1 MSAKKPAPNKRQSTL
16 ASPVD
21 LLAASYQLVKGNLNI
36 FIFIYSVPALFAILN
51 FLNWFTDHKKTWSD
65 SSFNPSSWVGFTS
78 GVSVDTPAGLNSG
91 LALLFAV
98 VVLIFSLLAVIL
110 TFRVAQGRHPDFG
123 EIWEIFA
130 RRGFRLFL
138 LEIAMAILIILG
150 FILLIVPGVILIWRL
165 FLAPYILLDQGTG
178 VEESLR
184 RSWQQTRG
192 FGWPIYSL
200 ILFGILLGLSGIVP
214 YLGPILSFLLALA
227 YSCAAPLRY
236 FEIKNRPRRAVS
248 KAQSSA

>member
-1 MSAKKPAPNKRQSTL
+1 MTAKKSAPSSRQNKL
-16 ASPVD
+16 ASPVE
-21 LLAASYQLVKGNLNI
+21 LLAASYQLVKDNLNI
-36 FIFIYSVPALFAILN
+36 FIFIYSVPALFAIWN
-51 FLNWFTDHKKTWSD
+51 FLNWFTDHKTTWTD
-65 SSFNPSSWVGFTS
+65 ERFNPMSWVGFSS
-78 GVSVDTPAGLNSG
+78 GLSVDTPAGLNSG
-91 LALLFAV
+91 LALLFAI
-98 VVLIFSLLAVIL
+98 LLAIFSLLAVIL
-110 TFRVAQGRHPDFG
+110 TFRVAQGRRPDFG
-123 EIWEIFA
+123 ELWDIFKQRA
-130 RRGFRLFL
+130 FRLFL
-138 LEIAMAILIILG
+138 LEIVMAILLIVG
-150 FILLIVPGVILIWRL
+150 FILLIIPGVILIWRL